1 MLWLSVERYSNQ
13 IVAFAL
19 QIFVARILLPSDY
32 GYVAMVT
39 VFTGL
44 ASIFIDSGFSQAL
57 IRKTDKTNADCSTVF
72 YFNVGVSVFF
82 YLVLF
87 VSAPAIASFY
97 NEPLL
102 VPITRMVS
110 ISLILNATTSVHY
123 VMMASSLNFKPFMIS
138 SFSATAVSGVIG
150 IVMAYNGFGL
160 WTIVWQSVI
169 RASIYTLLIW
179 IISSW
184 RPMWIFSKESFRSLF
199 SFGGKLLVCAIIDNI
214 YNNLYN
220 IVIGKAYN
228 HEALGLYTRA
238 RGYADLPVNSTV
250 GVIQNAIFPAM
261 CSVKNDNERLTYI
274 FRTYLKL
281 SAYIIFPI
289 MGGLAILA
297 EPLVVFM
304 ITDKWIAIV
313 PMMQI
318 LCVSFMWNPVHTIN
332 LNVFRVNASGNAVL
346 LEDLLIKLSGV
357 IAIIISSHFGLIG
370 LCLGTVAYSLTVV
383 VICAYFTQK
392 TINISLW
399 GQIMD
404 ILPSLLLTIV
414 MVGCVHFSISF
425 LSGNLLKLIV
435 GTLIGIAIYVLL
447 SVLFRNNEFF
457 YLYRTVKNKFA

>member
-1 MLWLSVERYSNQ
+1 MLWLSIERYSNQ

-19 QIFVARILLPSDY
+19 QIFIARILLPSDY

-57 IRKTDKTNADCSTVF
+57 IRKTDKTNEDCSTVF
-72 YFNVGVSVFF
+72 YFNVGVAALF
-82 YLVLF
+82 YLILF
-87 VSAPAIASFY
+87 VSAPAIADFY

-102 VPITRMVS
+102 IPITRMVS
-110 ISLILNATTSVHY
+110 ISLVLNATTSVHY
-123 VMMASSLNFKPFMIS
+123 VMMASRLDFKPYTIA
-138 SFSATAVSGVIG
+138 SFSATATSGVIG
-150 IVMAYNGFGL
+150 IIMAYNGFGL

-169 RASIYTLLIW
+169 RAVVYAVLIW
-179 IISSW
+179 LISSW
-184 RPMWIFSKESFRSLF
+184 RPLWHFSKESFKSLF
-199 SFGGKLLVCAIIDNI
+199 SFGGKLLICAIVDNI
-214 YNNLYN
+214 YGNLYN
-220 IVIGKAYN
+220 IIIGKAYN

-238 RGYADLPVNSTV
+238 KGYADLPVNSTV

-261 CSVKNDNERLTYI
+261 CAVKNDNERLTYV

-346 LEDLLIKLSGV
+346 FEDILIKLSGV
-357 IAIIISSHFGLIG
+357 IAIIISSRFGLIG
-370 LCLGTVAYSLTVV
+370 LCLGTVAYSLAVV
-383 VICAYFTQK
+383 VICSCFTRT

-399 GQIMD
+399 GQLWD
-404 ILPSLLLTIV
+404 ILPSLLLTGV
-414 MVGCVHFSISF
+414 MVVCVHFTSLF
-425 LSGNLLKLIV
+425 LPGNLLKIIV
-435 GTLIGIAIYVLL
+435 GTLTGIVVYVLL
-447 SVLFRNNEFF
+447 SILFRNNEFL